1 MTEAKKEQE
10 KFGDIKKRLLERKK
24 ELEEQLSDLYKL
36 RGAPTDVQ
44 DPGDQAQSVSQETLQ
59 LSLQDAELHEYNM
72 IGQALKMIE
81 DGTYGSCIDC
91 GQPISEKRLKS
102 YPNATRC
109 ILCQEVLE
117 DRQHYGQ

>member
-1 MTEAKKEQE
+1 VTEAKKEQE

>member
-1 MTEAKKEQE
+1 MNEAKKEQE